1 MRHWRIEPGAAW
13 QGYATRGA
21 RMLQGGQL
29 PRQGT
34 AEQQEPSLAE
44 LLDPVAL
51 EARLA
56 EARVRRAEAIARRAG
71 VGATESARP
80 ERRPLVGHDTLRKG
94 AAGPPK
100 NVEHL
105 EARQLSSTPP
115 LRAEPRSVAWASK
128 TTVSFPK
135 PKAAPSD
142 HADSRFGLPAALPPA
157 AERARPRAAAPW
169 LGRHA
174 GGMALV
180 LGIAIGV
187 VGTSAA
193 LLSVPPPIL
202 AMERRAD
209 RTATRRDG
217 RWNAGIASFVGTRG
231 HASPRGPVPGELR
244 RPHCGS
250 GRACPG
256 RDGARL
262 CTAGAPARHLG
273 AGSWLGAVR
282 TLARDQHRRACRPRC
297 PDGDR
302 APRIRCRRSAASRC
316 RPRTAPRSN
325 KVKGSPPRSRRH
337 SHPCPR

>member
-1 MRHWRIEPGAAW
+1 MRHWPIEPGAAW

-115 LRAEPRSVAWASK
+115 LRAEPSSVAWASK

-142 HADSRFGLPAALPPA
+142 HADSRFGLPA
-157 AERARPRAAAPW
+157 
-169 LGRHA
+169 
-174 GGMALV
+174 
-180 LGIAIGV
+180 
-187 VGTSAA
+187 
-193 LLSVPPPIL
+193 
-202 AMERRAD
+202 
-209 RTATRRDG
+209 
-217 RWNAGIASFVGTRG
+217 
-231 HASPRGPVPGELR
+231 
-244 RPHCGS
+244 C
-250 GRACPG
+250 
-256 RDGARL
+256 
-262 CTAGAPARHLG
+262 
-273 AGSWLGAVR
+273 
-282 TLARDQHRRACRPRC
+282 
-297 PDGDR
+297 
-302 APRIRCRRSAASRC
+302 AASR
-316 RPRTAPRSN
+316 RRASAPAS
-325 KVKGSPPRSRRH
+325 GDALACSSRRPDTT
-337 SHPCPR
+337 SAFSAAIERCTFIGMPLANSSIPSFSPTISVRNGRLAGAAPVSVPIIEPAFITS